1 VFSAIEW
8 PFDGNLHDYYNI
20 FNGGADNG
28 RTATYVYPGYS
39 GYGGALSLGLHGT
52 YQSVSIPTFVSIWH
66 TSFTLEAWIYPTIF
80 VWTYGGSSDN
90 ALFGQCQTTSTDEC
104 LHIVIRNQRTYFGF
118 YGDDLQGSIT
128 FQTNQWYHV
137 TYAFDESTQQQY
149 TYVNGVNDGQ
159 RTSNQFSGQAGN
171 FTSMKNVF
179 VYCHL
184 ERNSGY
190 PARII
195 VALEVFNLLEFRLF
209 T

>member
-118 YGDDLQGSIT
+118 YGDDLQGSVT

-159 RTSNQFSGQAGN
+159 RTSNQFS
-171 FTSMKNVF
+171 S
-179 VYCHL
+179 C
-184 ERNSGY
+184 S
-190 PARII
+190 
-195 VALEVFNLLEFRLF
+195 
-209 T
+209 